1 MFCNPLPRRITSNV
15 RFSSSLER
23 KTWGRYSS
31 RGHWTKSNKQ
41 KIFELK
47 KIECFILEWVRLSS
61 VIERSEVELFTKKT
75 RMEQNRSID
84 PALKQLRLFEVLV
97 PFITVFPY
105 SELTLSTDYSLQKVY
120 QGKILTLQFWKPKSS
135 WTMTVRFC
143 SRYHFGHRTH
153 KNTHTH
159 EKSSVFAFVRWPT
172 ALNSS
177 VRKSLIE
184 LNWKFCLILLNFI
197 WCLIIT
203 DFPGPAPNRF
213 IVIYWKRCQDGTERN
228 LINLLKLAN
237 PG

>member
-1 MFCNPLPRRITSNV
+1 MFYNPLPRRITSNV

-23 KTWGRYSS
+23 KTWGRYGS

-47 KIECFILEWVRLSS
+47 KNRMLY
-61 VIERSEVELFTKKT
+61 T
-75 RMEQNRSID
+75 RMSSIEFGHWTLGSGTLYKKNTNGTNRSID

>member
-1 MFCNPLPRRITSNV
+1 MRFGTVHAAIEPNRTNKKYSNW
-15 RFSSSLER
+15 
-23 KTWGRYSS
+23 K
-31 RGHWTKSNKQ
+31 KSNALYSNE
-41 KIFELK
+41 FD
-47 KIECFILEWVRLSS
+47 WVRSL
-61 VIERSEVELFTKKT
+61 ELFTKKT

-97 PFITVFPY
+97 PFITVFSY
-105 SELTLSTDYSLQKVY
+105 SELTLSTDYSLRKVY

-153 KNTHTH
+153 KNTQTH

-184 LNWKFCLILLNFI
+184 FDWKVCLILLNFI

-213 IVIYWKRCQDGTERN
+213 IMIYWKRCQDGTERN

-237 PG
+237 PGWCTLARKKGLFETKQNRGVLPNFL